1 MKILFLNFQNDFIL
15 KLKTTVMKK
24 LLITTLSFLLMNGM
38 LMAQTNTFPTTGSA
52 GIGTTSPNASAL
64 LDIQSTTQGLLIP
77 RMTSAQREAIVTPA
91 TGLLVY
97 QINGIK
103 GLYYFKGSRW
113 SNISG
118 GKTNSE
124 LSNLSATTAIN
135 ASLIP
140 GKNDTINF
148 GSPTKAW
155 KNGFFSRNITADSVG
170 TFYNLVV
177 KDTGM
182 FTGRVGIAGPTSAD
196 YALTLNSTYNSL
208 GGILVTEPYS
218 SYGFNCEKSGA
229 FEVVIARKNSMNSST
244 PCIGGY
250 NTGNG
255 GGVQGN
261 SNTGIGVRGESTTN
275 YGIYGITG
283 NASTFAGYFSGDVYS
298 TGTFQTSDA
307 RLKKNIKPLENGM
320 DIINRL
326 EPKTY
331 QFKNE
336 GAYEGLHLPA
346 GNHFGLLAQDV
357 EKIIPEMVKD
367 ANVNSSLLKTTP
379 PVEGEKGTEIAFK
392 AVNYNEL
399 IPVLIKALQEQD
411 TKIKALTELVQSLAP
426 SARATVETIQLTNA
440 SLEQNIPNPP
450 TNNTTRINYSIPNN
464 AGKAEMVITD
474 INGKMVKQIA
484 LNNKGKGIL
493 NVDTKGLA
501 SGAYTYTMYVDG
513 KMVDTKKMMVAK

>member
-1 MKILFLNFQNDFIL
+1 
-15 KLKTTVMKK
+15 MKK
-24 LLITTLSFLLMNGM
+24 LLLSILCILILNGM
-38 LMAQTNTFPTTGSA
+38 LKAQTNTFPTTGSV

-64 LDIQSTTQGLLIP
+64 LDMQSTTQGILIP
-77 RMTSAQREAIVTPA
+77 RMTSAQRNTIVTPA
-91 TGLLVY
+91 TGLMVY
-97 QINGIK
+97 QTNGIK
-103 GLYYFKGSRW
+103 GLYFYKGSGSGW
-113 SNISG
+113 SYISG
-118 GKTNSE
+118 GKTDRQ
-124 LSNLSATTAIN
+124 LSNLAATTAIN

-140 GKNDTINF
+140 EKNDTINF
-148 GSPTKAW
+148 GSPSNAW

-170 TFYNLVV
+170 TFYNLMV
-177 KDTGM
+177 KDTAM
-182 FTGRVGIAGPTSAD
+182 FAGRVGIAGPSSAD

-229 FEVVIARKNSMNSST
+229 FEVVIARKNSMNSNT

-261 SNTGIGVRGESTTN
+261 SNTGIGVTGTSTDN
-275 YGIYGITG
+275 YGVFGSTG
-283 NASTFAGYFSGDVYS
+283 NTNSYAGYFSGNVYS
-298 TGTFQTSDA
+298 TGAFQTSDA

-326 EPKTY
+326 EPKSY
-331 QFKNE
+331 EFKNE
-336 GAYEGLHLPA
+336 AGYAGLHLPK

-379 PVEGEKGTEIAFK
+379 PVEGEKGTEITFK

-411 TKIKALTELVQSLAP
+411 AKIKVLTELVQSLAP
-426 SARATVETIQLTNA
+426 GAKATVETVQLTNA

-474 INGKMVKQIA
+474 MNGKMVKQIA

-493 NVDTKGLA
+493 NVDTKGLV
-501 SGAYTYTMYVDG
+501 SGTYTYTMFVDG
-513 KMVDTKKMMVAK
+513 KMVDTKKMVVAK